1 MACVGDNQAG
11 GRLGKIARPRL
22 DNSTERFIKNGGVF
36 KKKKAKDLFELK
48 GNPQLNKE
56 SFTFSKDSKYPYFT
70 RTVFNNGILGY
81 VDYLDD
87 AHLIKGNSL
96 AVGMMGMQFF
106 YMEHDFYAGQF
117 TKTAFPRFEGFNE
130 QIALWFISWF
140 NKSSKKYLGVLVR
153 DFENAFY
160 ETEIDVPYYREEIA
174 LVYIEERVREL
185 EEERVRE
192 LEAYLQAAGFSDC
205 SLSLA
210 EKDKLFDIA
219 TGRDIIIG
227 RTKEG
232 AIPLISHQ
240 HDNNGISKRVSQ
252 IADRRLFNYETTIP
266 LADRGVFLA
275 TTQAENFHIGT
286 RVKALTFKN
295 GKQSENV
302 RLYFVTAINQLQVL
316 FTEYLTNATDNLPN
330 LQISVPVD
338 DKGAIDFAFMEM
350 YINAVKKENIAR
362 LKEFIEREHKAYLK
376 VTQQVSENQ
385 EEQKEL
391 KITLIHPDYQPGRIP
406 LYTLRAACGYFEDGQ
421 APEEEGW
428 IDASGLGFTPDQKR
442 HFAVHAKGDSMLPK
456 IKDGDICI
464 FEWYNAGSRNGEIV
478 LSQSREY
485 DSEYGGKYTIKRY
498 HSEKVVTEEGWQHS
512 KVELQPL
519 NLDFDPIELDEF
531 GDYKTIGI
539 FKCVL

>member
-1 MACVGDNQAG
+1 MPTSEGGYKLFPLEKLFQSANGNVDIQKKHLNGNGCNVVSAG
-11 GRLGKIARPRL
+11 
-22 DNSTERFIKNGGVF
+22 
-36 KKKKAKDLFELK
+36 
-48 GNPQLNKE
+48 E
-56 SFTFSKDSKYPYFT
+56 S
-70 RTVFNNGILGY
+70 NNGIVGKSD
-81 VDYLDD
+81 VDAREFPKNTLTIDMF
-87 AHLIKGNSL
+87 GNAYYQRKPYKMVTHARVFSL
-96 AVGMMGMQFF
+96 SPINGMRLSERIGV
-106 YMEHDFYAGQF
+106 YILA
-117 TKTAFPRFEGFNE
+117 
-130 QIALWFISWF
+130 QILYFKKLFSYNNMCSWE
-140 NKSSKKYLGVLVR
+140 KVR
-153 DFENAFY
+153 RLNIELPLNAQK
-160 ETEIDVPYYREEIA
+160 EIDYNF
-174 LVYIEERVREL
+174 IESRVREL

-192 LEAYLQAAGFSDC
+192 LEEYLRVSNFSDC
-205 SLSLA
+205 SLTLA
-210 EKDKLFDIA
+210 EKNALLRVENRTIKYESIRIDKLFDIA

-232 AIPLISHQ
+232 DIPLISHQ
-240 HDNNGISKRVSQ
+240 HDNNGISKHVSQ
-252 IADRRLFNYETTIP
+252 ITDRRLFNYETTIP

-316 FTEYLTNATDNLPN
+316 FTEYLTNATNNLPN

-338 DKGAIDFAFMEM
+338 DKGAIDYAFMET

-376 VTQQVSENQ
+376 VTQQVSENPK
-385 EEQKEL
+385 EQREL

-406 LYTLRAACGYFEDGQ
+406 LYTLRAACGYFDDGQ
-421 APEEEGW
+421 LPEEEGW
-428 IDASGLGFTPDQKR
+428 IDASGLGFTPDPKR

-456 IKDGDICI
+456 IYDGDICI
-464 FEWYNAGSRNGEIV
+464 FEWYNAGSRNSEIV

-498 HSEKVVTEEGWQHS
+498 HSEKTVTEEGWQHS

-519 NLDFDPIELDEF
+519 NPDFDTIELDEF
-531 GDYKTIGI
+531 GEYKTIGI

>member
-1 MACVGDNQAG
+1 MPTSEGGYKQFKIGELFDIKKGKRLTKADMIDGNINFIGATSVNNGITARISNDKYIHPSGTITVTYNGSVGEAFYQIEPFWASDDVNVLYPKFLMNEKIALFFLSPLIKKG
-11 GRLGKIARPRL
+11 KTYGYAFKWTKEKMERDTISLPVDKLGKI
-22 DNSTERFIKNGGVF
+22 
-36 KKKKAKDLFELK
+36 
-48 GNPQLNKE
+48 
-56 SFTFSKDSKYPYFT
+56 
-70 RTVFNNGILGY
+70 
-81 VDYLDD
+81 
-87 AHLIKGNSL
+87 
-96 AVGMMGMQFF
+96 
-106 YMEHDFYAGQF
+106 
-117 TKTAFPRFEGFNE
+117 
-130 QIALWFISWF
+130 
-140 NKSSKKYLGVLVR
+140 
-153 DFENAFY
+153 DFEF
-160 ETEIDVPYYREEIA
+160 
-174 LVYIEERVREL
+174 IESRVREL

-192 LEAYLQAAGFSDC
+192 LEEYLRVSNFSDC
-205 SLSLA
+205 SLTLA
-210 EKDKLFDIA
+210 EKKALLRVENRTIKYESIRIDKLFDIA

-232 AIPLISHQ
+232 DIPLISHQ

-252 IADRRLFNYETTIP
+252 IADRRLFNYETTLP

-295 GKQSENV
+295 GKQSENI
-302 RLYFVTAINQLQVL
+302 RLYFVTAINQLQIL

-338 DKGAIDFAFMEM
+338 DKGAIDYAFMET
-350 YINAVKKENIAR
+350 YINAVKKENIVR

-485 DSEYGGKYTIKRY
+485 DTEYGGKYTIKRY
-498 HSEKVVTEEGWQHS
+498 YSEKVVTEEGWQHS

-519 NLDFDPIELDEF
+519 NSDFEPIELDEF

>member
-1 MACVGDNQAG
+1 MPTSEGGYKQFKIGELFDIKKGKRLTKADMIDGNINFIGATSVNNGITARISNDKYIHPSGTITVTYNGSVGEAFYQIEPFWASDDVNVLYPKFLMNEKIALFFLSPLIKKG
-11 GRLGKIARPRL
+11 KTYGYAFKWTKEKMERDTISLPVDKLGKI
-22 DNSTERFIKNGGVF
+22 
-36 KKKKAKDLFELK
+36 
-48 GNPQLNKE
+48 
-56 SFTFSKDSKYPYFT
+56 
-70 RTVFNNGILGY
+70 
-81 VDYLDD
+81 
-87 AHLIKGNSL
+87 
-96 AVGMMGMQFF
+96 
-106 YMEHDFYAGQF
+106 
-117 TKTAFPRFEGFNE
+117 
-130 QIALWFISWF
+130 
-140 NKSSKKYLGVLVR
+140 
-153 DFENAFY
+153 DFEF
-160 ETEIDVPYYREEIA
+160 
-174 LVYIEERVREL
+174 IESRVREL

-192 LEAYLQAAGFSDC
+192 LEEYLRVSNFSDC
-205 SLSLA
+205 SLTLA
-210 EKDKLFDIA
+210 EKKALLRVENRTIKYESIRIDKLFDIA

-232 AIPLISHQ
+232 DIPLISHQ

-252 IADRRLFNYETTIP
+252 IADRRLFNYETTLP

-295 GKQSENV
+295 GKQSENI
-302 RLYFVTAINQLQVL
+302 RLYFVTAINQLQIL

-338 DKGAIDFAFMEM
+338 DKGAIDYAFMET
-350 YINAVKKENIAR
+350 YINAVKKENIVR

-428 IDASGLGFTPDQKR
+428 IDASGLGFTPDPKR

-464 FEWYNAGSRNGEIV
+464 FEWYNAGSRNSEIV

-498 HSEKVVTEEGWQHS
+498 HSEKTVTEEGWQHS

-519 NLDFDPIELDEF
+519 NPDFDTIELDEF
-531 GDYKTIGI
+531 GEYKTIGI

>member
-1 MACVGDNQAG
+1 MPTSEG
-11 GRLGKIARPRL
+11 GYKQFKIG
-22 DNSTERFIKNGGVF
+22 E
-36 KKKKAKDLFELK
+36 LFEIKK
-48 GNPQLNKE
+48 GKRLTKADMIDGNINFIGAT
-56 SFTFSKDSKYPYFT
+56 S
-70 RTVFNNGILGY
+70 VNNGITARISNDKYIHPSGTITVTY
-81 VDYLDD
+81 NGSVGEAFYQIEPFWASDD
-87 AHLIKGNSL
+87 VNVLYPKFQMNEKIALFFLSPLIKKGKTYGYAFKWTKEKMEKDTISL
-96 AVGMMGMQFF
+96 PV
-106 YMEHDFYAGQF
+106 
-117 TKTAFPRFEGFNE
+117 
-130 QIALWFISWF
+130 
-140 NKSSKKYLGVLVR
+140 NKSGEI
-153 DFENAFY
+153 DFEF
-160 ETEIDVPYYREEIA
+160 
-174 LVYIEERVREL
+174 IESRVREL
-185 EEERVRE
+185 EEYLRVSN
-192 LEAYLQAAGFSDC
+192 FSDC

-210 EKDKLFDIA
+210 EKNALLRAENKTIRFEPVRIDKLFDIA

-330 LQISVPVD
+330 LHISVPVD
-338 DKGAIDFAFMEM
+338 DKGTINYAFMET

-385 EEQKEL
+385 EEHKEL
-391 KITLIHPDYQPGRIP
+391 KITLIHPDYQPGCIP

-421 APEEEGW
+421 VPEEEGW
-428 IDASGLGFTPDQKR
+428 IDASGLGFTPDPKR

-498 HSEKVVTEEGWQHS
+498 LSEKVVTEEGWQHS
-512 KVELQPL
+512 KVELQPI
-519 NLDFDPIELDEF
+519 NPDFDTIELTED
-531 GDYKTIGI
+531 DDIRTIGI

>member
-1 MACVGDNQAG
+1 MF
-11 GRLGKIARPRL
+11 L
-22 DNSTERFIKNGGVF
+22 
-36 KKKKAKDLFELK
+36 LK

-56 SFTFSKDSKYPYFT
+56 SFVFSRDSQYPYFT
-70 RTVFNNGILGY
+70 RTVLNNGIFGY
-81 VDYLDD
+81 VDFLDED
-87 AHLIKGNSL
+87 HLIKGNSL
-96 AVGMMGMQFF
+96 AVGMMGMRFF
-106 YMEHDFYAGQF
+106 YMKHDFYAGQF
-117 TKTAFPRFEGFNE
+117 TKTAFPLFDGFNE
-130 QIALWFISWF
+130 KVALWFISWF
-140 NKSSKKYLGVLVR
+140 NKSTKRYLGCLVR
-153 DFENAFY
+153 DFDNAFY
-160 ETEIDVPYYREEIA
+160 ETEIEVPYYGERLA
-174 LVYIEERVREL
+174 LDFIESRVREL

-192 LEAYLQAAGFSDC
+192 LEEYLRVSNFSDC
-205 SLSLA
+205 SLTLA
-210 EKDKLFDIA
+210 EKNALLRVENKTIKFEPVRIDKLFDIA

-232 AIPLISHQ
+232 NIPLISHQ
-240 HDNNGISKRVSQ
+240 HDNNGISKRISQ
-252 IADRRLFNYETTIP
+252 ISDRRLFNYETTLP

-338 DKGAIDFAFMEM
+338 DEGAIDYAFMET
-350 YINAVKKENIAR
+350 YINAVKKQNIAR
-362 LKEFIEREHKAYLK
+362 LKEFIKREHNAYM
-376 VTQQVSENQ
+376 QVVESKEEQ
-385 EEQKEL
+385 EEQK
-391 KITLIHPDYQPGRIP
+391 IIPIHNEYQPGFIP

-421 APEEEGW
+421 VPEEEGW
-428 IDASGLGFTPDQKR
+428 IDASGLGFTPDPKR
-442 HFAVHAKGDSMLPK
+442 HFAVYAKGDSMLPK

-478 LSQSREY
+478 LTQSSEY

-498 HSEKVVTEEGWQHS
+498 HSEKTVTEEGWQHS

-519 NLDFDPIELDEF
+519 NSDFEPIELDEY
-531 GDYKTIGI
+531 GEYKTIGI

>member
-1 MACVGDNQAG
+1 MPTSEG
-11 GRLGKIARPRL
+11 GYKQFKI
-22 DNSTERFIKNGGVF
+22 G
-36 KKKKAKDLFELK
+36 DLFEISTPKKRFNANTIKFGGLYPYVVRTSSNN
-48 GNPQLNKE
+48 GIRGYITEDTQYLNDANTI
-56 SFTFSKDSKYPYFT
+56 SFGQDTATIFYQTKPYFT
-70 RTVFNNGILGY
+70 GDKIKVLSFKQRELNERLAT
-81 VDYLDD
+81 YLLVVMRK
-87 AHLIKGNSL
+87 AFSL
-96 AVGMMGMQFF
+96 FAWGVSSFDVKVLNDV
-106 YMEHDFYAGQF
+106 EVSL
-117 TKTAFPRFEGFNE
+117 PV
-130 QIALWFISWF
+130 
-140 NKSSKKYLGVLVR
+140 NKSGKI
-153 DFENAFY
+153 DFEF
-160 ETEIDVPYYREEIA
+160 
-174 LVYIEERVREL
+174 IESRVREL

-192 LEAYLQAAGFSDC
+192 LEEYLRVSNFSDC

-210 EKDKLFDIA
+210 EKNALLHAENKTIKFKPVRIDKLFDIA

-302 RLYFVTAINQLQVL
+302 RLYFVTVINQLQVL

-338 DKGAIDFAFMEM
+338 DKGAIDYAFMET

-376 VTQQVSENQ
+376 AIQQVSENQ
-385 EEQKEL
+385 EEQEDI

-421 APEEEGW
+421 VPEEEGW
-428 IDASGLGFTPDQKR
+428 IDASGLGFTPDPKR

-464 FEWYNAGSRNGEIV
+464 FEWYDICNAGSRNGEIV
-478 LSQSREY
+478 LTQSREY

-498 HSEKVVTEEGWQHS
+498 LSEKVVTEEGWQHS

-519 NLDFDPIELDEF
+519 NPDFDPIELDEF